1 MNSDNIRADY
11 IELNKSYR
19 KGMVYYLT
27 DRGLGSE
34 INILLVAI
42 LYCFTKKYRFRLCST
57 IWNSGY
63 WEDYFV
69 PFCEHLENPN
79 AWEYIKKKDIA
90 GNPLFFNI
98 YNHTENFIS
107 ILIGNIRC
115 QAFIIS
121 YKKIFVMYVNV

>member
-79 AWEYIKKKDIA
+79 AWEYIKKKRYSRKPSVFQYLQSYREFYIDI
-90 GNPLFFNI
+90 NRQYSLSSI
-98 YNHTENFIS
+98 HNFV
-107 ILIGNIRC
+107 
-115 QAFIIS
+115 Q
-121 YKKIFVMYVNV
+121 KKSSSCT